1 MINRNFSKETFEQ
14 VLQEKDNLI
23 DFLKKDRSKLLNM
36 LIKLVDFVE
45 NPKHSEDETSPEY
58 LTDGEM
64 LDIVTEQIRK
74 QIKSRL

>member
-1 MINRNFSKETFEQ
+1 MINRNFSKETFKQ

-23 DFLKKDRSKLLNM
+23 HFLKNDRSKLLNM

-64 LDIVTEQIRK
+64 LDIVIEQVRK

>member
-1 MINRNFSKETFEQ
+1 MVNRNFSKETFEQ
-14 VLQEKDNLI
+14 VLQDKDDLI
-23 DFLKKDRSKLLNM
+23 DFLKNDRSKLLNI

>member
-23 DFLKKDRSKLLNM
+23 HFLKNDRSKLLNI
-36 LIKLVDFVE
+36 LIKLIDFVE

-64 LDIVTEQIRK
+64 LDIVIEKIRK

>member
-1 MINRNFSKETFEQ
+1 MINRNFSKQTFEQ
-14 VLQEKDNLI
+14 VLQDKDNLI
-23 DFLKKDRSKLLNM
+23 DFLKNDRSKLLNI

>member
-23 DFLKKDRSKLLNM
+23 HFLKNDRSKLLNM

-64 LDIVTEQIRK
+64 LDIVIEQVRK

>member
-23 DFLKKDRSKLLNM
+23 HFLKNDRSKLLNM

-45 NPKHSEDETSPEY
+45 DTKHSEDDTSPEY

-64 LDIVTEQIRK
+64 LDIIT
-74 QIKSRL
+74 

>member
-23 DFLKKDRSKLLNM
+23 HFLKNDRSKLLNM

-45 NPKHSEDETSPEY
+45 DTKHSEDDTSPEY

-64 LDIVTEQIRK
+64 LDIITEQIRK